1 MPNSGT
7 NTNRKIGRALKKFLL
22 ILLLKNKNLSVGR
35 TEDLNLS
42 TVSAQ
47 TVLFS
52 RLFQSTIVHVEKLY
66 LKMAALV
73 VSTAFSN
80 LHLDSFVSRF
90 KKKCFVCC

>member
-1 MPNSGT
+1 ME
-7 NTNRKIGRALKKFLL
+7 
-22 ILLLKNKNLSVGR
+22 R

-47 TVLFS
+47 T
-52 RLFQSTIVHVEKLY
+52 TIVRGEKLY

-80 LHLDSFVSRF
+80 LHLGSFVSRLKF
-90 KKKCFVCC
+90 FCLFVADFPFRKQHSQ

>member
-1 MPNSGT
+1 M
-7 NTNRKIGRALKKFLL
+7 
-22 ILLLKNKNLSVGR
+22 GR

-90 KKKCFVCC
+90 KKKNVLFVADFPFQKQHSQ

>member
-1 MPNSGT
+1 ME
-7 NTNRKIGRALKKFLL
+7 
-22 ILLLKNKNLSVGR
+22 R

-52 RLFQSTIVHVEKLY
+52 RLFQSTIVRGEKLY

-80 LHLDSFVSRF
+80 LHLDSFVSRLKF
-90 KKKCFVCC
+90 FCLFVADFPFRKQHSQ

>member
-7 NTNRKIGRALKKFLL
+7 NTNRKIGRALKKILL
-22 ILLLKNKNLSVGR
+22 ILLLKNKNISVGR

-80 LHLDSFVSRF
+80 LHLDSFVSR
-90 KKKCFVCC
+90 V